1 MLEKE
6 HFIVEEIIRN
16 QKLTGQ
22 MINQNET
29 TMMMTTML
37 VNQEL
42 TMKERYIV
50 DEKDGKT

>member
-1 MLEKE
+1 MIEKE
-6 HFIVEEIIRN
+6 HFTVEEIIHN

-22 MINQNET
+22 MMMKMTTTIT
-29 TMMMTTML
+29 TMIL
-37 VNQEL
+37 LNQEL